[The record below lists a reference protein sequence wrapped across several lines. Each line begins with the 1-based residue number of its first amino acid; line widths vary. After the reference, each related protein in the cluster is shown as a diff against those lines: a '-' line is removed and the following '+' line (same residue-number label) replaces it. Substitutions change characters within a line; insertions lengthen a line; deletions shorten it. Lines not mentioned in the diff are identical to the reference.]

1 MYAPQA
7 TLSLQQKLQRQLM
20 ELPQILDLL
29 RQSPDLSLD
38 CIDDPLTQRFFR
50 HFPQTY
56 ALPPVVPLLLW
67 QGCYYIAS
75 PTTLTPEKTEQM
87 EQRTQ
92 TRIEVLPISLRVY
105 KTWLQRQKLRGQ
117 TPRGTQD
124 QGSDRASTEDVRD
137 LTEKILATA
146 DQTQVEKIKTLIRGA
161 LQTGASDIHLEPVAD
176 GLRVRYRIDGVL
188 RPHVTFGASEGRRLV
203 AALKVM
209 CEMDIAERR
218 APQDGR
224 LSDRYTQGQNG
235 VEGLDLRVSTL
246 PCLNGRGQEEK
257 VVLRLLRQNNSFQT
271 LADIGFTPQALQF
284 YESWVK
290 QPHGLIIFAGPTGS
304 GKTSTLYTTL
314 RTIAQDTINVTTV
327 ENPVEYLL
335 PGITQTQVHEAA
347 GMSFAAG
354 LRAILRQDPDVIMV
368 GETRD
373 EETAKIVIQAALTGH
388 LVFTTLHANDALGSI
403 PRLRDIGRDPGLLS
417 DALLGVVAQRL
428 VRRICSHCSH
438 PHQPTPPEVKILGL
452 TLEEVSQ
459 GNWRKGAGCSHC
471 FNSGYM
477 GREAVIELLHID
489 DQTRQLIYD
498 GNIVTL
504 AKSIDPA
511 SYQSFAQAARL
522 KVLQGLTTTEEV
534 ERVLGRRFLNDRPDR
549 PHQS

>member
-1 MYAPQA
+1 MYANPSPP
-7 TLSLQQKLQRQLM
+7 LSLQEQLKQRRLSSSQVLGLLQQESDLNLEWLDDSLM
-20 ELPQILDLL
+20 
-29 RQSPDLSLD
+29 
-38 CIDDPLTQRFFR
+38 QRFFR
-50 HFPQTY
+50 HFPQRHS
-56 ALPPVVPLLLW
+56 LPPVIPLVLW
-67 QGCYYIAS
+67 QACYYIAS
-75 PTTLTPEKTEQM
+75 PATLTETEQALI
-87 EQRTQ
+87 EQYTQ
-92 TRIEVLPISLRVY
+92 TRIEVVPISLKAY
-105 KTWLQRQKLRGQ
+105 QNWLQHQKLQGQ
-117 TPRGTQD
+117 VPRGIQNGGD
-124 QGSDRASTEDVRD
+124 DRASTEDVRQ
-137 LTEKILATA
+137 LTEKILATE
-146 DQTQVEKIKTLIRGA
+146 DQSQIEKIKTLIRGA
-161 LQTGASDIHLEPVAD
+161 LQTGASDIHLEPNPE

-203 AALKVM
+203 TALKVM

-224 LSDRYTQGQNG
+224 LSDRYTQGQNS

-271 LADIGFTPQALQF
+271 LADIGFTPQALQI
-284 YESWVK
+284 YQSWVQ
-290 QPHGLIIFAGPTGS
+290 QPQGLVIFAGPTGS

-428 VRRICSHCSH
+428 VRRICSHCSQA
-438 PHQPTPPEVKILGL
+438 HQPTDQEVQILGL
-452 TLEEVSQ
+452 TPAEVKAGHWQ
-459 GNWRKGAGCSHC
+459 KGAGCPQC
-471 FNSGYM
+471 FDSGYR

-489 DQTRQLIYD
+489 DRSRQLIYD
-498 GNIVTL
+498 GNILGL
-504 AKSIDPA
+504 AKSIDQE

-522 KVLQGLTTTEEV
+522 KVLQGLTTTQEV
-534 ERVLGRRFLNDRPDR
+534 ERVLGRRFLNRSDRFP
-549 PHQS
+549 

>member
-1 MYAPQA
+1 MP
-7 TLSLQQKLQRQLM
+7 
-20 ELPQILDLL
+20 ILL
-29 RQSPDLSLD
+29 
-38 CIDDPLTQRFFR
+38 C
-50 HFPQTY
+50 
-56 ALPPVVPLLLW
+56 

-75 PTTLTPEKTEQM
+75 PATLTPAETEQV

-92 TRIEVLPISLRVY
+92 TRIEVLPISLRAY
-105 KTWLQRQKLRGQ
+105 QTWLQRQKLRGQ
-117 TPRGTQD
+117 APKGMLE
-124 QGSDRASTEDVRD
+124 GSDREDVRQ

-161 LQTGASDIHLEPVAD
+161 LETGASDIHLEPVAD

-188 RPHVTFGASEGRRLV
+188 RPHVTFNASDGRRLV
-203 AALKVM
+203 TALKVM

-224 LSDRYTQGQNG
+224 LSDRYTKGQKAIKD
-235 VEGLDLRVSTL
+235 LDLRVSTL

-257 VVLRLLRQNNSFQT
+257 MVLRLLRQKNTFKT
-271 LADIGFTPQALQF
+271 LEDIGFTPEALRIYQQ
-284 YESWVK
+284 WV
-290 QPHGLIIFAGPTGS
+290 QEPQGLIIFAGPTGS

-314 RTIAQDTINVTTV
+314 MAIAKDTINVTTV

-347 GMSFAAG
+347 GMTFEAS

-388 LVFTTLHANDALGSI
+388 LVFTTLHANDAMGTI
-403 PRLRDIGRDPGLLS
+403 PRLRDIGRDPGLVS

-428 VRRICSHCSH
+428 VRRICPHCVTEKK
-438 PHQPTPPEVKILGL
+438 PTIAEIEVLGIS
-452 TLEEVSQ
+452 TEQ
-459 GNWRKGAGCSHC
+459 AQRGRWRMGKGCERC
-471 FNSGYM
+471 FQSGYL

-489 DQTRQLIYD
+489 DYAHQMIYE
-498 GNIVTL
+498 GNLLGLSQSLTP
-504 AKSIDPA
+504 DR
-511 SYQSFAQAARL
+511 YHSFAQAARL
-522 KVLQGLTTTEEV
+522 KVLSGLTTVPEI
-534 ERVLGRRFLNDRPDR
+534 ERVLGRRFLVANRLTMN
-549 PHQS
+549 QSER